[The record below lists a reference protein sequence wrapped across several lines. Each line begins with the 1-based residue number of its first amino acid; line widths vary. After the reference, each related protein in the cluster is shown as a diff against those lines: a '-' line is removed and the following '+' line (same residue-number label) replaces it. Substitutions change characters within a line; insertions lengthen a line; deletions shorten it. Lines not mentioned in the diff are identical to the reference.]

1 MLQHYNISLK
11 KLWLSTVSTAFQI
24 MICDFVSWKYDTNN
38 ALYNDKIRLETYFQ
52 KNSNKSTYV
61 YL

>member
-38 ALYNDKIRLETYFQ
+38 ALYNDKIRLETYIF
-52 KNSNKSTYV
+52 KKFK
-61 YL
+61 